1 MHCAA
6 SGWSAPGSSE
16 VPEMAE
22 PSKTEQRRAEHVNI
36 ILNENVS
43 AEYNYWND
51 IRLVHNALPEIDLDD
66 IDLGVKF
73 FGKRLR
79 APLIISSMT
88 GGFGMG
94 REINSNLAKA
104 AAEVGVAMG
113 VGSQRAALEKPDLIP
128 TYAVVKDHGVPL
140 IFANLGAPQLVPQE
154 GKRAYG
160 LADAKKAVDM
170 IHADALIVHLNFLQ
184 EVVQPEGD
192 RRAKGCLAA
201 IRSLAATFPVMAKET
216 GAGISRETATL
227 LKQAGVQA
235 IDVGGLG
242 GTSFSAV
249 EHYRARKEASTLKER
264 LGATFWNWGIPT
276 PASIRLADVG
286 LPLVATGGI
295 RSGLDAAKGIAL
307 GATMAGM
314 AKPMLEAA
322 KVSADAVVTELRAV
336 IEELKAA
343 MFLTGSTSIEQ
354 LQDRRVIVS
363 PPTATWLEWYHLY
376 TLFLDDIMD
385 EDVRR
390 RTLPSAWS
398 TNAKLYRGPDA
409 NKPAAVFRTRRHRYG
424 VSQAILDALR
434 IRSLAERSIE
444 GAVGLHPSVRLELL
458 SELTNVDLIVSDGQG
473 LDIDFE
479 GMERIPE
486 EAYVRMS
493 EAKTGRLYLGAAA
506 TASIAARASSEDRA
520 AIEAFARTFAVA
532 FQDRD
537 DLLGSGVVS
546 SKVGGS
552 AEGDIRQGK
561 RTRLYVL
568 ALERI
573 PRKDRAAF
581 LRSYGRGPRTTKK
594 DVSTVRDLLRRFALP
609 ETERRIESNL
619 AAARKALDRLSAK
632 DVEARNVLEA
642 LMDAQRVRIR

>member
-1 MHCAA
+1 
-6 SGWSAPGSSE
+6 
-16 VPEMAE
+16 MAE
-22 PSKTEQRRAEHVNI
+22 PSKTEQRKAEHVNI

-73 FGKRLR
+73 FGKRLQ

-94 REINSNLAKA
+94 KEINSNLAKA

-113 VGSQRAALEKPDLIP
+113 VGSQRAALEKPDLVP

-170 IHADALIVHLNFLQ
+170 IRADALIVHLNFLQ

-201 IRSLAATFPVMAKET
+201 IRALATKFPVMAKET
-216 GAGISRETATL
+216 GAGISHETASL
-227 LKQAGVQA
+227 LKEAGVQA

-276 PASIRLADVG
+276 PASILLADVG

-322 KVSADAVVTELRAV
+322 KVSADAVVIELRAV

-354 LQDRRVIVS
+354 LQDRQVIVS
-363 PPTATWLEWYHLY
+363 PPTASWLE
-376 TLFLDDIMD
+376 
-385 EDVRR
+385 
-390 RTLPSAWS
+390 
-398 TNAKLYRGPDA
+398 
-409 NKPAAVFRTRRHRYG
+409 
-424 VSQAILDALR
+424 
-434 IRSLAERSIE
+434 
-444 GAVGLHPSVRLELL
+444 
-458 SELTNVDLIVSDGQG
+458 
-473 LDIDFE
+473 
-479 GMERIPE
+479 
-486 EAYVRMS
+486 
-493 EAKTGRLYLGAAA
+493 
-506 TASIAARASSEDRA
+506 ARAA
-520 AIEAFARTFAVA
+520 
-532 FQDRD
+532 
-537 DLLGSGVVS
+537 
-546 SKVGGS
+546 
-552 AEGDIRQGK
+552 
-561 RTRLYVL
+561 
-568 ALERI
+568 
-573 PRKDRAAF
+573 
-581 LRSYGRGPRTTKK
+581 
-594 DVSTVRDLLRRFALP
+594 
-609 ETERRIESNL
+609 
-619 AAARKALDRLSAK
+619 
-632 DVEARNVLEA
+632 
-642 LMDAQRVRIR
+642 